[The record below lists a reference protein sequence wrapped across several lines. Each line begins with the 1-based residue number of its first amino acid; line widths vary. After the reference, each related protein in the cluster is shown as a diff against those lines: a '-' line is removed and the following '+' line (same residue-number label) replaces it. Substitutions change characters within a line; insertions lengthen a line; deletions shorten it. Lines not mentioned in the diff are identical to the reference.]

1 MEKQKYDENMNTRV
15 TKEMAEEFKKV
26 AISKCTT
33 ASQAMREAIL
43 DYIKKNRQND

>member
-1 MEKQKYDENMNTRV
+1 MGNQKYDVNMITRV
-15 TKEMAEEFKKV
+15 SKEMFEEFKEV

-33 ASQAMREAIL
+33 VSQAMREAIL